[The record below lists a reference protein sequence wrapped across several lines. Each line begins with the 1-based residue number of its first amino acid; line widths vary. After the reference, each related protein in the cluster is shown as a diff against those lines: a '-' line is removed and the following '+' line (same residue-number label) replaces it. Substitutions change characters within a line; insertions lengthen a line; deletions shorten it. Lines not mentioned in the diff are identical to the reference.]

1 MTAAAQ
7 RRPVAFASA
16 GSPADADGDYPQ
28 RCLYEV
34 WEELTARGFVMDE
47 PLADGSCQCFI
58 TNLRTA
64 QCEMDLLVSGAL
76 VWEYMPLAG
85 TPRPDQAA
93 CLVLAL
99 LSGTSPAS
107 RSLLPA
113 SCRGLAPGEAAG
125 RALAACGMAVRLVDV
140 GYDHDEVSTEVE
152 VANPSEPGRGHVR
165 ISDHGNIRW
174 ECLFAPPAGPAGGL
188 APLDV
193 AQAIATALAGHRAA
207 RQDHALHSGLV
218 RKMPDPRAM

>member
-7 RRPVAFASA
+7 RRPVASACA
-16 GSPADADGDYPQ
+16 GSPAAADGEYRE

-34 WEELTARGFVMDE
+34 WDELTARGFVMDQ

-76 VWEYMPLAG
+76 VWEYIPLAG
-85 TPRPDQAA
+85 TGRPEEAA

-107 RSLLPA
+107 RSL
-113 SCRGLAPGEAAG
+113 
-125 RALAACGMAVRLVDV
+125 
-140 GYDHDEVSTEVE
+140 
-152 VANPSEPGRGHVR
+152 
-165 ISDHGNIRW
+165 
-174 ECLFAPPAGPAGGL
+174 
-188 APLDV
+188 
-193 AQAIATALAGHRAA
+193 
-207 RQDHALHSGLV
+207 
-218 RKMPDPRAM
+218 